1 MVLLKQKKQEVRRL
15 IKRIN
20 HVGFAVRSID
30 ETLRQLKAAF
40 GAEEVERRAF
50 PELGQTSCIVR
61 IGASCYEL
69 MEPCGEG
76 GVVSKFLAKRGE
88 GFHHVSLLSDDL
100 AADTAAV
107 EQAGVQV
114 VSKLPNAIFT
124 DPRSSGGV
132 LYEITTM
139 ET

>member
-1 MVLLKQKKQEVRRL
+1 M

-20 HVGFAVRSID
+20 HVGFVVESID
-30 ETLRQLKAAF
+30 KTLGWLTAAF
-40 GAEEVERRAF
+40 GAEEVERRSF
-50 PELGQTSCIVR
+50 PQLGQTSCIVR
-61 IGASCYEL
+61 IGTSCYEL

-114 VSKLPNAIFT
+114 VNKLPGAIFT